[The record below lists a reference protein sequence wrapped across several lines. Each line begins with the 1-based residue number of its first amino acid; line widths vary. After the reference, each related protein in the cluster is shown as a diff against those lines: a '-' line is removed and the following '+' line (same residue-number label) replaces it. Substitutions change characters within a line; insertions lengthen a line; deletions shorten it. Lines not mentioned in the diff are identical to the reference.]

1 MRRLLVLPLLLV
13 LAACDGGADADSLD
27 GDYDVTLFGDG
38 RAVEGT
44 GTLSLRVEP
53 VDIDP
58 ASVSGTWQI
67 TRGLPNGTEYAASG
81 VVRGSL
87 AGRAVSL
94 ALERPEIAD
103 AGYVLTG
110 TVEGGVIRGDW
121 NVEYGVEGAGAPF
134 EARR

>member
-1 MRRLLVLPLLLV
+1 M
-13 LAACDGGADADSLD
+13 DGCTS
-27 GDYDVTLFGDG
+27 
-38 RAVEGT
+38 VEGT

-53 VDIDP
+53 TGADP

-67 TRGLPNGTEYAASG
+67 TRGLPNGIEYAASG

-87 AGRAVSL
+87 TGRSVSL
-94 ALERPEIAD
+94 SLERPEIAD
-103 AGYVLTG
+103 AGYVLVG
-110 TVEGGVIRGDW
+110 TVGGGVIRGDW